1 MRHPIGK
8 PEANVKPFKF
18 CPRCAT
24 AMTTESRGGADRR
37 VCPSCAFVQWGN
49 PVPVVAGIVEL
60 PTGVVLVQNTGWPA
74 TWFGLVTGFLEAKE
88 HPEEGV
94 VREVAEELGLEAHI
108 ESFVGLYPFAKMNQ
122 IIMAWHLTAEGEV
135 AMGDELQAFKV
146 IPVEKLRPW
155 PFATGDA
162 VRDWLASRRG

>member
-1 MRHPIGK
+1 M
-8 PEANVKPFKF
+8 KPFTF

-24 AMTTESRGGADRR
+24 PLVTEARGGADRR
-37 VCPSCAFVQWGN
+37 VCPGCDFVQWNN
-49 PVPVVAGIVEL
+49 PVPVVAAIVEL
-60 PTGVVLVQNTGWPA
+60 PTGVVLVQNKGWPS

-94 VREVAEELGLEAHI
+94 VREVAEELGLEARI
-108 ESFVGLYPFAKMNQ
+108 EAFVGLYPFERMNQ

-135 AMGDELQAFKV
+135 AMGDELQAFKLV
-146 IPVEKLRPW
+146 PVEKLRPW

-162 VRDWLASRRG
+162 VRDWLARRQG